1 MEKEYPIR
9 TMSKSELAQAYGVT
23 RITFMSW
30 LKPFKDQIGDTG
42 RSKLL
47 TPKQVAVIFEVLGRP

>member
-1 MEKEYPIR
+1 
-9 TMSKSELAQAYGVT
+9 MSKSELAQAYGVT